1 MKKTYVTLTPIA
13 LVATMIMCGAY
24 AQTTVLE
31 EITVTGTREAV
42 KKSDTSISVG
52 VVNKKDVEFMK
63 PTHPSEIVGLVP
75 GAAISITNGEG
86 HQTAIRQGF
95 STSPVYLFLED
106 GIPIRA
112 TGNFNHNALY
122 EVNIP
127 SSGGVEVIRGV
138 GNALYGSDAIGG
150 IVNILTKVPSRTQGG
165 DASLEFGSFG
175 YRRLLA
181 GYDSGL
187 SNVNGALRSDV
198 NLTHTDGWRNKT
210 AYERQSANL
219 RWDAEIDQFTV
230 VKTILGYTKIDQ
242 ETGANS
248 ALPYD
253 YYINSPKTNLRSV
266 GYRKVDAFRLSTE
279 VQKDIGN
286 GQELTVIPYLRN
298 NKMDLNGTYNFTGDA
313 RIEKTEVT
321 SYGLMIK
328 YRNDYKDSWKTKLIS
343 GIDFDYSPSSRK
355 ENPITL
361 SSTGS
366 GAYKNYYAYTIN
378 GTMPYDYDATYRNV
392 APYLQLE
399 SSPISNLKAILG
411 MRYDSTTFDMTNN
424 KNAGYTQIG
433 SNYYYSPGEAS
444 SSFSHLSPKIGFI
457 YALSSSQVL
466 YASYNQGFR
475 SPSESQLFR
484 GGRSGTTANALALFN
499 AASNLKPIV
508 ADQYELGTRG
518 NGLGWNYELVAYEL
532 TKRDDLLSQ
541 RDENGYSVQTNN
553 GKTRHRG
560 IELALGRELTTGLRF
575 DSAVSYAKHEYASWV
590 TDTVNY
596 TGKEIEAAPRWLV
609 NSRLTHFQGKSH
621 QSQIEWVKIG
631 SYYLDAA
638 NSGGKYSGHNLFNVR
653 HSQSI
658 DKNIDG
664 FIRVTNIFDKR
675 YADSASWSSSNGATY
690 SPGLPRTIYVGLAS
704 KF

>member
-1 MKKTYVTLTPIA
+1 MKNKILLTPIA
-13 LVATMIMCGAY
+13 LVASILASGVY

-31 EITVTGTREAV
+31 EVTVTGTREAV

-52 VVNKKDVEFMK
+52 VLNKKDVEFMK

-75 GAAISITNGEG
+75 GAAISVTNGEG

-150 IVNILTKVPSRTQGG
+150 IVNILTKVPSRTEGG
-165 DASLEFGSFG
+165 DASLELGSFG

-187 SNVNGALRSDV
+187 SEMNGALRSDI
-198 NLTHTDGWRNKT
+198 NITHTDGWRNKT
-210 AYERQSANL
+210 AYDRQSANL
-219 RWDAEIDQFTV
+219 RWDTGIDQFTV

-253 YYINSPKTNLRSV
+253 YFMNSPKTNLRSV

-286 GQELTVIPYLRN
+286 GQQLTVIPYLRN

-328 YRNDYKDSWKTKLIS
+328 YRNDFKDAWKTKLIS
-343 GIDFDYSPSSRK
+343 GIDFDYSPSSRT

-366 GAYKNYYAYTIN
+366 GAYKSYNSYTV
-378 GTMPYDYDATYRNV
+378 GATTQYDYDAVYRNL
-392 APYLQLE
+392 APYFQLE
-399 SSPISNLKAILG
+399 SSPISSLKTILG
-411 MRYDSTTFDMTNN
+411 IRYDSTTFDMSNN

-433 SNYYYSPGEAS
+433 SNYYYSPTEAS
-444 SSFSHLSPKIGFI
+444 SSFSHLSPKIGFVYSI
-457 YALSSSQVL
+457 SSAHVV
-466 YASYNQGFR
+466 YGSYNQGFR
-475 SPSESQLFR
+475 SPSESQIFR
-484 GGRSGTTANALALFN
+484 GGRAATQANALALFN
-499 AASNLKPIV
+499 AASHLKPII

-518 NGLGWNYELVAYEL
+518 TSLGWNYELVAYEL
-532 TKRDDLLSQ
+532 IKRDDLLSQ
-541 RDENGYSVQTNN
+541 RDDTGYSVQTNN
-553 GKTRHRG
+553 GKTKHRG
-560 IELALGRELTTGLRF
+560 IELALGKELMTSLRF
-575 DSAVSYAKHEYASWV
+575 DSAISYAKHEYASWV

-596 TGKEIEAAPRWLV
+596 TGKEIEAAPRWLT
-609 NSRLTHFQGKSH
+609 NSRLTYSQGKAY
-621 QSQIEWVKIG
+621 QSQIEWIKIG

-638 NSGGKYSGHNLFNVR
+638 NAGGKYSGHNLFNVR
-653 HSQSI
+653 HTHSI

>member
-1 MKKTYVTLTPIA
+1 MKNKILLTPIA
-13 LVATMIMCGAY
+13 LVASILASGVY

-31 EITVTGTREAV
+31 EVTVTGTREAV

-75 GAAISITNGEG
+75 GAAISVTNGEG

-150 IVNILTKVPSRTQGG
+150 IVNILTKVPSRTEGG
-165 DASLEFGSFG
+165 DASLELGSFG

-187 SNVNGALRSDV
+187 SEMNGALRSDI
-198 NLTHTDGWRNKT
+198 NITHTDGWRNKT
-210 AYERQSANL
+210 AYDRQSANL
-219 RWDAEIDQFTV
+219 RWDTGIDQFTV

-253 YYINSPKTNLRSV
+253 YFMNSPKTNLRSV

-286 GQELTVIPYLRN
+286 GQQLTVIPYLRN

-328 YRNDYKDSWKTKLIS
+328 YRNDFKDAWKTKLIS
-343 GIDFDYSPSSRK
+343 GIDFDYSPSSRT

-366 GAYKNYYAYTIN
+366 GAYKSYNSYTV
-378 GTMPYDYDATYRNV
+378 GATTQYDYDAVYRNL
-392 APYLQLE
+392 APYFQLE
-399 SSPISNLKAILG
+399 SSPISSLKTILG
-411 MRYDSTTFDMTNN
+411 IRYDSTTFDMSNN

-433 SNYYYSPGEAS
+433 SNYYYSPTEAS
-444 SSFSHLSPKIGFI
+444 SSFSHLSPKIGFVYSI
-457 YALSSSQVL
+457 SSAHVV
-466 YASYNQGFR
+466 YGSYNQGFR
-475 SPSESQLFR
+475 SPSESQIFR
-484 GGRSGTTANALALFN
+484 GGRAATQANALALFN
-499 AASNLKPIV
+499 AASHLKPII

-518 NGLGWNYELVAYEL
+518 TSLGWNYELVAYEL
-532 TKRDDLLSQ
+532 IKRDDLLSQ
-541 RDENGYSVQTNN
+541 RDDTGYSVQTNN
-553 GKTRHRG
+553 GKTKHRG
-560 IELALGRELTTGLRF
+560 IELALGKELMTRLRF
-575 DSAVSYAKHEYASWV
+575 DSAISYAKHEYASWV

-596 TGKEIEAAPRWLV
+596 TGKEIEAAPRWLT
-609 NSRLTHFQGKSH
+609 NSRLTYSQGKAY
-621 QSQIEWVKIG
+621 QSQIEWIKIG

-638 NSGGKYSGHNLFNVR
+638 NAGGKYSGHNLFNVR
-653 HSQSI
+653 HTHSI

>member
-1 MKKTYVTLTPIA
+1 MKNKILLTPIA
-13 LVATMIMCGAY
+13 LVASILASGVY

-31 EITVTGTREAV
+31 EVTVTGTREAV

-52 VVNKKDVEFMK
+52 VLNKKDVEFMK

-75 GAAISITNGEG
+75 GAAISVTNGEG

-150 IVNILTKVPSRTQGG
+150 IVNILTKVPSRTEGG
-165 DASLEFGSFG
+165 DASLELGSFG

-187 SNVNGALRSDV
+187 SEMNGALRSDI
-198 NLTHTDGWRNKT
+198 NITHTDGWRNKT
-210 AYERQSANL
+210 AYDRQSANL
-219 RWDAEIDQFTV
+219 RWDTGIDQFTV

-253 YYINSPKTNLRSV
+253 YFMNSPKTNLRSV

-286 GQELTVIPYLRN
+286 GQQLTVIPYLRN

-328 YRNDYKDSWKTKLIS
+328 YRNDFKDAWKTKLIS
-343 GIDFDYSPSSRK
+343 GIDFDYSPSSRT

-366 GAYKNYYAYTIN
+366 GAYKSYNSYTV
-378 GTMPYDYDATYRNV
+378 GATTQYDYDAVYRNL
-392 APYLQLE
+392 APYFQLE
-399 SSPISNLKAILG
+399 SSPISSLKTILG
-411 MRYDSTTFDMTNN
+411 IRYDSTTFDMSNN

-433 SNYYYSPGEAS
+433 SNYYYSPTEAS
-444 SSFSHLSPKIGFI
+444 SSFSHLSPKIGFVYSI
-457 YALSSSQVL
+457 SSAHVV
-466 YASYNQGFR
+466 YGSYNQGFR
-475 SPSESQLFR
+475 SPSESQIFR
-484 GGRSGTTANALALFN
+484 GGRAATQANALALFN
-499 AASNLKPIV
+499 AASHLKPII

-518 NGLGWNYELVAYEL
+518 TSLGWNYELVAYEL
-532 TKRDDLLSQ
+532 IKRDDLLSQ
-541 RDENGYSVQTNN
+541 RDDTGYSVQTNN
-553 GKTRHRG
+553 GKTKHRG
-560 IELALGRELTTGLRF
+560 IELALGKELMTRLRF
-575 DSAVSYAKHEYASWV
+575 DSAISYAKHEYASWV

-596 TGKEIEAAPRWLV
+596 TGKEIEAAPRWLT
-609 NSRLTHFQGKSH
+609 NSRLTYSQGKAY
-621 QSQIEWVKIG
+621 QSQIEWIKIG

-638 NSGGKYSGHNLFNVR
+638 NAGGKYSGHNLFNVR
-653 HSQSI
+653 HTHSI

>member
-1 MKKTYVTLTPIA
+1 MKNKILLTPIA
-13 LVATMIMCGAY
+13 LVASILASGVY

-31 EITVTGTREAV
+31 EVTVTGTREAV

-75 GAAISITNGEG
+75 GAAISVTNGEG

-150 IVNILTKVPSRTQGG
+150 IVNILTKVPSRTEGG
-165 DASLEFGSFG
+165 DASLELGSFG

-187 SNVNGALRSDV
+187 SEMNGALRSDI
-198 NLTHTDGWRNKT
+198 NITHTDGWRNKT
-210 AYERQSANL
+210 AYDRQSANL
-219 RWDAEIDQFTV
+219 RWDTGIDQFTV

-253 YYINSPKTNLRSV
+253 YFMNSPKTNLRSV

-286 GQELTVIPYLRN
+286 GQQLTVIPYLRN

-328 YRNDYKDSWKTKLIS
+328 YRNDFKDAWKTKLIS
-343 GIDFDYSPSSRK
+343 GIDFDYSPSSRT

-366 GAYKNYYAYTIN
+366 GAYKSYNSYTV
-378 GTMPYDYDATYRNV
+378 GATTQYDYDAVYRNL
-392 APYLQLE
+392 APYFQLE
-399 SSPISNLKAILG
+399 SSPISSLKTILG
-411 MRYDSTTFDMTNN
+411 IRYDSTTFDMSNN

-433 SNYYYSPGEAS
+433 SNYYYSPTEAS
-444 SSFSHLSPKIGFI
+444 SSFSHLSPKIGFVYSI
-457 YALSSSQVL
+457 SSAHVV
-466 YASYNQGFR
+466 YGSYNQGFR
-475 SPSESQLFR
+475 SPSESQIFR
-484 GGRSGTTANALALFN
+484 GGRAATQANALALFN
-499 AASNLKPIV
+499 AASHLKPII

-518 NGLGWNYELVAYEL
+518 TSLGWNYELVAYEL
-532 TKRDDLLSQ
+532 IKRDDLLSQ
-541 RDENGYSVQTNN
+541 RDDTGYSVQTNN
-553 GKTRHRG
+553 GKTKHRG
-560 IELALGRELTTGLRF
+560 IELALGKELMTSLRF
-575 DSAVSYAKHEYASWV
+575 DSAISYAKHEYASWV

-596 TGKEIEAAPRWLV
+596 TGKEIEAAPRWLT
-609 NSRLTHFQGKSH
+609 NSRLTYSQGKAY
-621 QSQIEWVKIG
+621 QSQIEWIKIG

-638 NSGGKYSGHNLFNVR
+638 NAGGKYSGHNLFNVR
-653 HSQSI
+653 HTHSI

>member
-1 MKKTYVTLTPIA
+1 MKNKILLTPIA
-13 LVATMIMCGAY
+13 LVASILASGVY

-31 EITVTGTREAV
+31 EVTVTGTREAV

-52 VVNKKDVEFMK
+52 VLNKKDVEFMK

-75 GAAISITNGEG
+75 GAAISVTNGEG

-150 IVNILTKVPSRTQGG
+150 IVNILTKVPSRTEGG
-165 DASLEFGSFG
+165 DASLELGSFG

-187 SNVNGALRSDV
+187 SEMNGALRSDI
-198 NLTHTDGWRNKT
+198 NITHTDGWRNKT
-210 AYERQSANL
+210 AYDRQSANL
-219 RWDAEIDQFTV
+219 RWDTGIDQFTV

-253 YYINSPKTNLRSV
+253 YFMNSPKTNLRSV

-286 GQELTVIPYLRN
+286 GQQLTVISYLRN

-328 YRNDYKDSWKTKLIS
+328 YRNDFKDAWKTKLIS
-343 GIDFDYSPSSRK
+343 GIDFDYSPSSRT

-366 GAYKNYYAYTIN
+366 GAYKSYNSYTV
-378 GTMPYDYDATYRNV
+378 GATTQYDYDAVYRNL
-392 APYLQLE
+392 APYFQLE
-399 SSPISNLKAILG
+399 SSPISSLKTILG
-411 MRYDSTTFDMTNN
+411 IRYDSTTFDMSNN

-433 SNYYYSPGEAS
+433 SNYYYSPTEAS
-444 SSFSHLSPKIGFI
+444 SSFSHLSPKIGFVYSI
-457 YALSSSQVL
+457 SSAHVV
-466 YASYNQGFR
+466 YGSYNQGFR
-475 SPSESQLFR
+475 SPSESQIFR
-484 GGRSGTTANALALFN
+484 GGRAATQANALALFN
-499 AASNLKPIV
+499 AASHLKPII

-518 NGLGWNYELVAYEL
+518 TSLGWNYELVAYEL
-532 TKRDDLLSQ
+532 IKRDDLLSQ
-541 RDENGYSVQTNN
+541 RDDTGYSVQTNN
-553 GKTRHRG
+553 GKTKHRG
-560 IELALGRELTTGLRF
+560 IELALGKELMTRLRF
-575 DSAVSYAKHEYASWV
+575 DSAISYAKHEYASWV

-596 TGKEIEAAPRWLV
+596 TGKEIEAAPRWLT
-609 NSRLTHFQGKSH
+609 NSRLTYSQGKAY
-621 QSQIEWVKIG
+621 QSQIEWIKIG

-638 NSGGKYSGHNLFNVR
+638 NAGGKYSGHNLFNVR
-653 HSQSI
+653 HTHSI

>member
-1 MKKTYVTLTPIA
+1 MKNKILLTPIA
-13 LVATMIMCGAY
+13 LVASILASGVY

-31 EITVTGTREAV
+31 EVTVTGTREAV

-75 GAAISITNGEG
+75 GAAISVTNGEG

-150 IVNILTKVPSRTQGG
+150 IVNILTKVPSRTEGG
-165 DASLEFGSFG
+165 DASLELGSFG

-187 SNVNGALRSDV
+187 SEMNGALRSDI
-198 NLTHTDGWRNKT
+198 NITHTDGWRNKT
-210 AYERQSANL
+210 AYDRQSANL
-219 RWDAEIDQFTV
+219 RWDTGIDQFTV

-253 YYINSPKTNLRSV
+253 YFMNSPKTNLRSV

-286 GQELTVIPYLRN
+286 GQQLTVISYLRN

-328 YRNDYKDSWKTKLIS
+328 YRNDFKDAWKTKLIS
-343 GIDFDYSPSSRK
+343 GIDFDYSPSSRT

-366 GAYKNYYAYTIN
+366 GAYKSYNSYTV
-378 GTMPYDYDATYRNV
+378 GATTQYDYDAVYRNL
-392 APYLQLE
+392 APYFQLE
-399 SSPISNLKAILG
+399 SSPISSLKTILG
-411 MRYDSTTFDMTNN
+411 IRYDSTTFDMSNN

-433 SNYYYSPGEAS
+433 SNYYYSPTEAS
-444 SSFSHLSPKIGFI
+444 SSFSHLSPKIGFVYSI
-457 YALSSSQVL
+457 SSAHVV
-466 YASYNQGFR
+466 YGSYNQGFR
-475 SPSESQLFR
+475 SPSESQIFR
-484 GGRSGTTANALALFN
+484 GGRAATQANALALFN
-499 AASNLKPIV
+499 AASHLKPII

-518 NGLGWNYELVAYEL
+518 TSLGWNYELVAYEL
-532 TKRDDLLSQ
+532 IKRDDLLSQ
-541 RDENGYSVQTNN
+541 RDDTGYSVQTNN
-553 GKTRHRG
+553 GKTKHRG
-560 IELALGRELTTGLRF
+560 IELALGKELMTRLRF
-575 DSAVSYAKHEYASWV
+575 DSAISYAKHEYASWV

-596 TGKEIEAAPRWLV
+596 TGKEIEAAPRWLT
-609 NSRLTHFQGKSH
+609 NSRLTYSQGKAY
-621 QSQIEWVKIG
+621 QSQIEWIKIG

-638 NSGGKYSGHNLFNVR
+638 NAGGKYSGHNLFNVR
-653 HSQSI
+653 HTHSI

>member
-1 MKKTYVTLTPIA
+1 MKNKILLTPIA
-13 LVATMIMCGAY
+13 LVASILASGVY

-31 EITVTGTREAV
+31 EVTVTGTREAV

-52 VVNKKDVEFMK
+52 VLNKKDVEFMK

-75 GAAISITNGEG
+75 GAAISVTNGEG

-150 IVNILTKVPSRTQGG
+150 IVNILTKVPSRTEGG
-165 DASLEFGSFG
+165 DASLELGSFG

-187 SNVNGALRSDV
+187 SEMNGALRSDI
-198 NLTHTDGWRNKT
+198 NITHTDGWRNKT
-210 AYERQSANL
+210 AYDRQSANL
-219 RWDAEIDQFTV
+219 RWDTGIDQFTV

-253 YYINSPKTNLRSV
+253 YFMNSPKTNLRSV

-286 GQELTVIPYLRN
+286 GQQLTVISYLRN

-328 YRNDYKDSWKTKLIS
+328 YRNDFKDAWKTKLIS
-343 GIDFDYSPSSRK
+343 GIDFDYSPSSRT

-366 GAYKNYYAYTIN
+366 GAYKSYNSYTV
-378 GTMPYDYDATYRNV
+378 GATTQYDYDAVYRNL
-392 APYLQLE
+392 APYFQLE
-399 SSPISNLKAILG
+399 SSPISSLKTILG
-411 MRYDSTTFDMTNN
+411 IRYDSTTFDMSNN

-433 SNYYYSPGEAS
+433 SNYYYSPTEAS
-444 SSFSHLSPKIGFI
+444 SSFSHLSPKIGFVYSI
-457 YALSSSQVL
+457 SSAHVV
-466 YASYNQGFR
+466 YGSYNQGFR
-475 SPSESQLFR
+475 SPSESQIFR
-484 GGRSGTTANALALFN
+484 GGRAATQANALALFN
-499 AASNLKPIV
+499 AASHLKPII

-518 NGLGWNYELVAYEL
+518 TSLGWNYELVAYEL
-532 TKRDDLLSQ
+532 IKRDDLLSQ
-541 RDENGYSVQTNN
+541 RDDTGYSVQTNN
-553 GKTRHRG
+553 GKTKHRG
-560 IELALGRELTTGLRF
+560 IELALGKELMTSLRF
-575 DSAVSYAKHEYASWV
+575 DSAISYAKHEYASWV

-596 TGKEIEAAPRWLV
+596 TGKEIEAAPRWLT
-609 NSRLTHFQGKSH
+609 NSRLTYSQGKAY
-621 QSQIEWVKIG
+621 QSQIEWIKIG

-638 NSGGKYSGHNLFNVR
+638 NAGGKYSGHNLFNVR
-653 HSQSI
+653 HTHSI